1 MGSFISILFAI
12 FSLSLTC
19 LQPIFLSSK
28 ETIFMLSKT
37 YRFETKNSKKNSQ
50 ENSLG
55 KDQNFGKNSF
65 KITLKQF

>member
-28 ETIFMLSKT
+28 ETIFMLSKS
-37 YRFETKNSKKNSQ
+37 YRFETKNSKKIV
-50 ENSLG
+50 
-55 KDQNFGKNSF
+55 K
-65 KITLKQF
+65 KIVLVRIKTSEKIALK

>member
-1 MGSFISILFAI
+1 MHGIYFISILYAI

-37 YRFETKNSKKNSQ
+37 YRFETKNSKKIV
-50 ENSLG
+50 
-55 KDQNFGKNSF
+55 K
-65 KITLKQF
+65 KIVLA